1 MKNKYTTIGV
11 IVTTILLAGI
21 AIFTAFKLYQS
32 RNTAISPNAPS
43 SKPAAA
49 GITCGGI
56 GQIAC
61 PSGEQCIY
69 SNGTTRPPFADAS
82 GTCTSSGTTSLT
94 CGGISGKT
102 CAVGMTCIYSNG
114 TTRPPFADAS
124 GTCQITAGS
133 CKLAFSLATQTPTK
147 SPSPSPTVSASPVP
161 LCNSACTNSTQCPSN
176 LTCYI
181 PTGQTSGNCRANLC
195 KTANNCVCPTT
206 TPTATATATVTA
218 TSTPTAT
225 STSNATATATATANP
240 QCNNS
245 CTNNSG
251 CPSGLMCYIT
261 NGATSGN
268 CRNTQCLL
276 ETDCLCP
283 VAVITN
289 APTTEP
295 SLPVVGT
302 RWPTIL
308 GTGFGILVILGSLLL
323 AL

>member
-1 MKNKYTTIGV
+1 MKNKYATIG
-11 IVTTILLAGI
+11 IIITTVLLAGI
-21 AIFTAFKLYQS
+21 AIFTAFKLYES
-32 RNTAISPNAPS
+32 RKVAISPNAPS

-49 GITCGGI
+49 GMTCGGI
-56 GQIAC
+56 SGLGC

-69 SNGTTRPPFADAS
+69 SNGTTRPPFTDAS
-82 GTCTSSGTTSLT
+82 GTCVSNGTTDLS
-94 CGGISGKT
+94 CGGVTGKT
-102 CAVGMTCIYSNG
+102 CADGASCIYSNG

-124 GTCQITAGS
+124 GTCQFTGGN
-133 CKLAFSLATQTPTK
+133 CRLAFTLV
-147 SPSPSPTVSASPVP
+147 SPSPTVTASPVP

-181 PTGQTSGNCRANLC
+181 ASGQTSGFCRNNSCTTASNCVC
-195 KTANNCVCPTT
+195 KTA
-206 TPTATATATVTA
+206 TPTATATSTSKATA
-218 TSTPTAT
+218 TAT

-268 CRNTQCLL
+268 CRNTQCLS

-283 VAVITN
+283 VAVVITN
-289 APTTEP
+289 APVATAEP
-295 SLPVVGT
+295 TLPVVGT